1 MIAFITSVYCV
12 FFVICIVIQ
21 SGQLPGN
28 FIISCG
34 MRSLIWLGSR
44 MTDRRSKNAT
54 LITLRLESI
63 IINIDINI
71 TDKIIR
77 KVINV

>member
-1 MIAFITSVYCV
+1 MFSIPLCSVYYLL
-12 FFVICIVIQ
+12 FVLLFN
-21 SGQLPGN
+21 QLPGN

-34 MRSLIWLGSR
+34 MSSLIWLESR

-63 IINIDINI
+63 IIKIDINI
-71 TDKIIR
+71 IDKIIR
-77 KVINV
+77 KIINV

>member
-1 MIAFITSVYCV
+1 
-12 FFVICIVIQ
+12 
-21 SGQLPGN
+21 
-28 FIISCG
+28 
-34 MRSLIWLGSR
+34 